1 MVPCSPS
8 AGRKGET
15 MHIGDRLNALPDN
28 ATRARACLRLAE
40 QARNAYQDGK
50 AREVEAVIYSGA
62 HQFDAFGTRER
73 KLIGERRWA
82 ASKRAQDLAGD
93 EILSPL
99 TGRPAALP
107 DQLALSGTEGV
118 ELEIG
123 RASCR
128 ERV

>member
-1 MVPCSPS
+1 
-8 AGRKGET
+8 

-93 EILSPL
+93 EQMFSRWAQMYALM
-99 TGRPAALP
+99 AA
-107 DQLALSGTEGV
+107 V
-118 ELEIG
+118 EL
-123 RASCR
+123 R
-128 ERV
+128 EAAA